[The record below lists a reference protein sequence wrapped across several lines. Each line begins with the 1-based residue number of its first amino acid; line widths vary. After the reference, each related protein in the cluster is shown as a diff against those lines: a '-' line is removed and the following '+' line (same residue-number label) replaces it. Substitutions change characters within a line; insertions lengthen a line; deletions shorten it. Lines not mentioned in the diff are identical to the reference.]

1 MKIAVI
7 VPTHARTR
15 TLFNALTSVINQER
29 LPDRIIVVGDTVHDI
44 EEIKTSSYFNSLP
57 VMIEWLINNRTK
69 GLSGSLNT
77 GLLHLIRTKERPEDT
92 FIATLDDDDI
102 WDPSYLGKCLC
113 EAESKGL
120 DWVYSG
126 IVRHEPDGQT
136 IEMSV
141 PKEIDPTLFLRGNPH
156 IQGSNLFIRFS
167 KILEAGMFDE
177 NLPSTTDRDLCIR
190 LLDLGD
196 CSYGPLDHHLVHHY
210 AGDHPRLSTPGSES
224 KRLGLER
231 FLLKYRS
238 RMSDEDV
245 KSFIER
251 SKRVFNIDMAPQF
264 KDATTPSVLAAS
276 ENSIDFQLIIGFT
289 ASFSDCAWRLVKDI
303 VRITNL
309 PSPLKVV
316 ICDNCCNGQSLEGIV
331 EYLRENGIDISFIP
345 SDRIDKDASGGLFG
359 EYYLRQENR
368 KGIAYGRTALHHY
381 LYQMSYDLENPVV
394 WILDD
399 DVRLNN
405 IKYQK
410 DRIDFTDLRR
420 IISNLINDGVSV
432 AIGGI
437 SGDPPLPVSS
447 SIRVQLLEMF
457 YALRSIS
464 FISRSSPLEWEVAY
478 RNYLKGTYPDYY
490 YDTTLAHYGHL
501 ETPLDHRPDQDIDVL
516 TEKIGHFYR
525 GHDSFR
531 PAKEVAGTS
540 STIITRGGNTMV
552 LDVDVLKTYPNSAP
566 IVNGIDLRRG
576 DTLWAILVENLGTE
590 MMLRRKKSVISIPLS
605 IEQERH
611 DNVATSY
618 LLGDKLISDIWGTS
632 FTKAFK
638 NTLNSVVQDEGRKDP
653 WNGLKFT
660 QDEISS
666 ILNDFHRFVHERAL
680 LISANVWRISGL
692 VKSIRTLLSKQAF
705 TLENDPKQTILTT
718 QVEQCL
724 DWIESEYTAE
734 KVQAFF
740 DRLLTY
746 DPEDIRRYVL
756 RMHETRSSYST
767 RQPMRV
773 SRTDIDLIQNAM
785 DGMGIKGVHP
795 LAKGGEGI
803 VFTDGI
809 DTYKYFYAGVTHFD
823 PGSLSFLRSSLAPT
837 AVPNHVVSLKDVIE
851 KDGHIV
857 FKMPLV
863 EGTDYQGGQLSDI
876 LDLLN
881 SCRDTG
887 IAMKN
892 ISPDNMKVST
902 SGLVFTDLGRDIKP
916 YSDGLFREMC
926 KRVYLCY
933 RWHFRP
939 DIKEL
944 MRRSLRDEDMPE
956 LFGLDYFFEALD
968 GNHDQEH
975 INDIIGITLSR
986 IKGKEILDYGCREG
1000 ALSNVLAEN
1009 GSSVRC
1015 YDIDMS
1021 RFCMVEH
1028 PGDVGLITREMMDAR
1043 IKANDPFETIF
1054 CCRVLCSV
1062 KDDEVKDILADL
1074 RGLVAHDGHVVIGI
1088 CNPLNL
1094 EADWTPTH
1102 QKLSVCKYDDHS
1114 EYCKSVSST
1123 GRTRPEHH
1131 RPISWYIDQF
1141 NSAGFIIEQIDESD
1155 GLDIRRLS
1163 PSSELLFFTLRPVNI
1178 PPASEVTLL
1187 IKASPMEWRTI
1198 DHQIRHIVKQL
1209 EGPER
1214 FQEIII
1220 ATDDWN
1226 GPFAR
1231 QYNVPDREIFT
1242 KKLDTLVTD
1251 GVIDR
1256 YVVFKES
1263 SSLEINHRWF
1273 GITSSASRSK
1283 NDQPVHMFLNGLEEC
1298 HTNLVLQIDSDC
1310 LIVRKDRSD
1319 SYLERMIGQ
1328 MKEDDWAISIS
1339 LPIYSD
1345 ECRPFTDRGGE
1356 KAWRTEVRCCLI
1368 SKERLM
1374 SVLPLKN
1381 SAVDGTL
1388 SLTWHRS
1395 LDEAV
1400 ERMQLH
1406 SYRGGGP
1413 STSFIHVPNDRK
1425 RDSNEWFNIMQMVE
1439 IGRIPHK
1446 QLNTVDLVGTISDWL
1461 EPRTEQLIFIM
1472 RGRDVPIPIIR
1483 RCLNSITEQ
1492 SKGDWG
1498 LIIIDAASSN
1508 GTQDFIKNIVMRHL
1522 SGRVTFLQNIKPLT
1536 PIENIDA
1543 AIRRLCTNSESV
1555 IAMVDSDDALIGKR
1569 TAEML
1574 MDLYN
1579 SGVDLTIGGM
1589 LRTDKYKIY
1598 PVDFLNPRTKRG
1610 NSLWQHLKTF
1620 RKDLYDRVPQDY
1632 LKLDDEWV
1640 PNTED
1645 WAFMIPMVELS
1656 IKPFHIQKSIYFYQ
1670 PSPQKSE
1677 RSIKQREEI
1686 ISRLLSK
1693 PSLKEVN
1700 S

>member
-1 MKIAVI
+1 MVKIAVI

-15 TLFNALTSVINQER
+15 TLFDALTSIINQER

-44 EEIKTSSYFNSLP
+44 EGIKTSSYFNSLP
-57 VMIEWLINNRTK
+57 VMIDWLINDRTK

-77 GLLHLIRTKERPEDT
+77 GLLHLIRTGERPEDT
-92 FIATLDDDDI
+92 FVATLDDDDI
-102 WDPSYLGKCLC
+102 WDHKYLGKCLS

-126 IVRHEPDGQT
+126 IVRHEPDGHM
-136 IEMSV
+136 IDLSV
-141 PKEIDPTLFLRGNPH
+141 PRYLDPTLFLRGNPH
-156 IQGSNLFIRFS
+156 IQGSNLFVRFS

-196 CSYGPLDHHLVHHY
+196 CSHGPLDHHLVHHY

-238 RMSDEDV
+238 RMSDEDI

-251 SKRVFNIDMAPQF
+251 SKRLFEIDLAPQL
-264 KDATTPSVLAAS
+264 KDATISPTLTAS
-276 ENSIDFQLIIGFT
+276 ENSINFQLIIGFT
-289 ASFSDCAWRLVKDI
+289 ASYTDCAWRLAKDI
-303 VRITNL
+303 VRITNV
-309 PSPLKVV
+309 SSLKVV
-316 ICDNCCNGQSLEGIV
+316 VCDNCCDRKSLESIV
-331 EYLRENGIDISFIP
+331 EFLGDSGIDISFIP
-345 SDRIDKDASGGLFG
+345 SDQIDKDASDGLFG

-410 DRIDFTDLRR
+410 TQISFKDLSM
-420 IISNLINDGVSV
+420 IISNLISDGVSV

-437 SGDPPLPVSS
+437 SDDPPLPVSS
-447 SIRVQLLEMF
+447 SIRVQLLELF
-457 YALRSIS
+457 YALRSFLS
-464 FISRSSPLEWEVAY
+464 KSQSRPLEWEVAY
-478 RNYLKGTYPDYY
+478 RDFLTSTYPDYY

-501 ETPLDHRPDQDIDVL
+501 ETPLDCRPDQDIDVL
-516 TEKIGHFYR
+516 IEKIGNFYR

-531 PAKEVAGTS
+531 PAKDVAGTG
-540 STIITRGGNTMV
+540 STIITRGGNTLV
-552 LDVDVLKTYPNSAP
+552 LDADVLKTYPNSAP
-566 IVNGIDLRRG
+566 IINGIDLRRG
-576 DTLWAILVENLGTE
+576 DTLWAILVEHLGTE
-590 MMLRRKKSVISIPLS
+590 MMLRREKKVISIPLS

-611 DNVATSY
+611 DSVATTP
-618 LLGDKLISDIWGTS
+618 LLGEKLVSDVWGTS

-638 NTLNSVVQDEGRKDP
+638 STLNLVIQDEGRKDP

-666 ILNDFHRFVHERAL
+666 ILNNFHLNVQERAL

-692 VKSIRTLLSKQAF
+692 VKSIRAILSEQVF
-705 TLENDPKQTILTT
+705 TPENDSNMIRLSA
-718 QVEQCL
+718 QVNQCI
-724 DWIESEYTAE
+724 DWIESEYTDE

-740 DRLLTY
+740 DRLMTY
-746 DPEDIRRYVL
+746 DPEDVRRYIL

-773 SRTDIDLIQNAM
+773 SRTDIELIQIAM

-795 LAKGGEGI
+795 LAKGGEGM
-803 VFTDGI
+803 VFTDGV
-809 DTYKYFYAGVTHFD
+809 DAFKYFYAGATHFD
-823 PGSLSFLRSSLAPT
+823 PGSLCFLRNSLAPIT
-837 AVPNHVVSLKDVIE
+837 VPMHVVPLKGVIE

-857 FKMPLV
+857 FRMPLI
-863 EGTDYQGGQLSDI
+863 EGAEYQGGQLSDI

-881 SCRDTG
+881 SCRGAG

-892 ISPDNMKVST
+892 VSPDNMKVGT

-926 KRVYLCY
+926 KRAYLCY

-956 LFGLDYFFEALD
+956 LFGLDYFLEAVD

-975 INDIIGITLSR
+975 INDIIGKILSR
-986 IKGKEILDYGCREG
+986 INGKEILDYGCREG

-1028 PGDVGLITREMMDAR
+1028 PLNVGPITREMMDAR
-1043 IKANDPFETIF
+1043 IKASEPFEIIF

-1062 KDDEVKDILADL
+1062 KDNEVEDILANI
-1074 RGLVAHDGHVVIGI
+1074 RGLVAPDGHVVIGI

-1102 QKLSVCKYDDHS
+1102 KKLSKCKYDEHS

-1123 GRTRPEHH
+1123 GRTRLEHH
-1131 RPISWYIDQF
+1131 RPISWYVDQF
-1141 NSAGFIIEQIDESD
+1141 NAAGFVIEHIDESD
-1155 GLDIRRLS
+1155 GLDIGRLS
-1163 PSSELLFFTLRPVNI
+1163 PSSELLFFTLRPVKN
-1178 PPASEVTLL
+1178 PAASEVTLL
-1187 IKASPMEWRTI
+1187 IKASPIEWRTI
-1198 DHQIRHIVKQL
+1198 DHQVRHIVKQL

-1214 FQEIII
+1214 FHEKIIV
-1220 ATDDWN
+1220 TDDWK

-1231 QYNVPDREIFT
+1231 QYDVPDQEIFT
-1242 KKLDTLVTD
+1242 KKMDTLVSN

-1256 YVVFKES
+1256 YVVLMDS
-1263 SSLEINHRWF
+1263 SSLGINQRWF
-1273 GITSSASRSK
+1273 EITSSASRSK

-1298 HTNLVLQIDSDC
+1298 HTDFVLQIDSDC

-1328 MKEDDWAISIS
+1328 MKEDERTISIS

-1345 ECRPFTDRGGE
+1345 ECRPFTARRGE
-1356 KAWRTEVRCCLI
+1356 EAWRTEVRCCLM
-1368 SKERLM
+1368 SKERLT

-1381 SAVDGTL
+1381 SVVDGTL

-1395 LDEAV
+1395 LDEAI
-1400 ERMQLH
+1400 ERLQLQ
-1406 SYRGGGP
+1406 SYRGGDP

-1425 RDSNEWFNIMQMVE
+1425 RDPNEWFNIMQMVE
-1439 IGRIPHK
+1439 IGRIPQK
-1446 QLNTVDLVGTISDWL
+1446 QRNVVDLVGDIADWL
-1461 EPRTEQLIFIM
+1461 GLRAEQLIFIM
-1472 RGRDVPIPIIR
+1472 RGRDIPIPIIR
-1483 RCLNSITEQ
+1483 RCLKSITDQ
-1492 SKGDWG
+1492 SMGDWG

-1508 GTQDFIKNIVMRHL
+1508 GTQDFIKNLVMRHL
-1522 SGRVTFLQNIKPLT
+1522 SGKVTFLQNINPLT
-1536 PIENIDA
+1536 PIENIDI
-1543 AIRRLCTNSESV
+1543 AIRHLCTNSESV

-1569 TAEML
+1569 TTEML
-1574 MDLYN
+1574 MGFYN

-1589 LRTDKYKIY
+1589 LRTDKFKFY
-1598 PVDFLNPRTKRG
+1598 PVDFLHPRTTRG
-1610 NSLWQHLKTF
+1610 NNLWQHLRTF
-1620 RKDLYDRVPQDY
+1620 RKGLYDRVPQEY
-1632 LKLDDEWV
+1632 LKLDGEWV

-1656 IKPFHIQKSIYFYQ
+1656 SRPFYVQKPVYFYQ

-1677 RSIKQREEI
+1677 RSIAQREEI

-1693 PSLKEVN
+1693 PSLREVIY
-1700 S
+1700 